1 MDRDAVV
8 NMALAIPDQAK
19 TIVAIKTTS
28 DYESA
33 ARMLLAIKEIRKK
46 IESVFKPIKQKMDA
60 AKKEVMDQEKA
71 ADAPLKEAE
80 AWIKPLMVSYD
91 TEQEAIRV
99 AEQRRLQEEARK
111 RDEDERMAA
120 ALAAE
125 MDGDIMGAEEI
136 LNEDAFVPPVIV
148 SKAIPTVQGIS
159 YREVWKYQVT
169 DIMELVRAVA
179 KGTVPISAIQA
190 NDVFLGQQV
199 RSMKSIMNYP
209 GVKVWAEKTLAAGKR

>member
-19 TIVAIKTTS
+19 TIVSIKTTS

-33 ARMLLAIKEIRKK
+33 ARILLTIKEIRKK

-120 ALAAE
+120 ALDAE
-125 MDGDIMGAEEI
+125 MDGDIMAAEEI

-148 SKAIPTVQGIS
+148 SKATPTVQGIS

-169 DIMELVRAVA
+169 DIMELVRAVVN
-179 KGTVPISAIQA
+179 GTVPVSAIQA
-190 NDVFLGQQV
+190 NDVFLGQQA

-209 GVKVWAEKTLAAGKR
+209 GVRVWAEKTLAAGKR